1 MEEAPMS
8 ELGRR
13 LLLVDDEESVRTSLS
28 ANLEVEGYEITE
40 AANGTDAVELVR
52 QQPFDLVLTDM
63 RMPGM
68 NGLEAFRAI
77 REVRPGTVVL
87 LMTGFANET
96 MVGEALAEGAYA
108 MLPKPVSI
116 PHLLAVVARAVS
128 RSLILVI
135 GDRPQAQ
142 GLSQVLRNVG
152 LNAEPVTDRS
162 LALQRVAEKRV
173 DQCVLDLTMAG
184 ADGVQLGEEIR
195 KLDSSISLIAIN
207 GHQVP
212 RAMHQMLRQGSYA
225 CLRQPLDTRELVHA
239 IARAHRDY
247 GRV

>member
-1 MEEAPMS
+1 MS
-8 ELGRR
+8 NIGRR
-13 LLLVDDEESVRTSLS
+13 LLIVDDEESVRTSLS
-28 ANLEVEGYEITE
+28 AILEVEGYEIAE
-40 AANGTDAVELVR
+40 AVKGLEAVELAR
-52 QQPFDLVLTDM
+52 QRPFDLVLTDM

-68 NGLEAFRAI
+68 NGLEVFRAI

-87 LMTGFANET
+87 LMTGFANESL
-96 MVGEALAEGAYA
+96 VGEALAEGAYA

-116 PHLLAVVARAVS
+116 PHLLAVVERAVS

-135 GDRPQAQ
+135 GDLQQAQ

-152 LNAEPVTDRS
+152 MDAEPISDRAS
-162 LALQRVAEKRV
+162 ALQRVSEHRV
-173 DQCVLDLTMAG
+173 DQCVLDLAMATD
-184 ADGVQLGEEIR
+184 DGVQLGEEIR
-195 KLDSSISLIAIN
+195 KLDPTISLIAIN